1 MSPKND
7 FKAFSIN
14 NNANVVSQQEYENR
28 QDLKTGFPPEHITI
42 HVLNKA
48 LRQSSTI
55 ASAVADFIA
64 TQSGEDVLDD
74 GDTAKLNIQL
84 NKALQQKF
92 ATQVPNASLIQK
104 GVVQLTDVVGN
115 SNTLAATQK
124 LISDINNNLNHRI
137 NQLPDMSHFTNNLN
151 ETGWQKLPSG
161 LIEMWGIAQI
171 NGYGS
176 YTSGYLNNFPIPF
189 PNKCFNVTLTH
200 NGHSPNAAGIFS
212 VIIENQREFRCFRSP
227 TNWTP
232 VVTAYFRAV
241 GY

>member
-7 FKAFSIN
+7 FKAFSTSA
-14 NNANVVSQQEYENR
+14 NANVVSQERYEES
-28 QDLKTGFPPEHITI
+28 LSLYSGFPPDNVPTHL
-42 HVLNKA
+42 LNKT

-55 ASAVADFIA
+55 ASVVANFIS

-115 SNTLAATQK
+115 NNTLAATQK
-124 LISDINNNLNHRI
+124 LVSDINNNLNNRI
-137 NQLPDMSHFTNNLN
+137 NQLPDMSLFTASLIQN
-151 ETGWQKLPSG
+151 GWQKLPSG

-171 NGYGS
+171 DGYGS